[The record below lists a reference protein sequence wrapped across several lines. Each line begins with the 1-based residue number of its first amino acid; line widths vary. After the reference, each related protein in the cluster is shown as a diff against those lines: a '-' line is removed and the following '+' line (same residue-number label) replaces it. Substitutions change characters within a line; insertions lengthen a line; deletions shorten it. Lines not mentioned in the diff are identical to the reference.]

1 MALFTILKEIEQNRK
16 FHPSVRAEPGVI
28 LDLADFGISP
38 RYLDWTL
45 EAATTDLGVNLD
57 RVVSKVQPRFDR
69 AHLRAAV

>member
-1 MALFTILKEIEQNRK
+1 MTAAELRSARVIDI
-16 FHPSVRAEPGVI
+16 VRAEPGVI

-45 EAATTDLGVNLD
+45 EAATIDLGVNLD
-57 RVVSKVQPRFDR
+57 RVVSKVQPRLDR